1 MPVLPV
7 GCYWIKL
14 FERMPKRVILAKN
27 RAATSPLLS
36 IPYFFTPNQP
46 VFKRITFSLLLIGSL
61 SQARPVLAQAL
72 LPYTLPLDQE
82 RLQADGESLAR
93 DAAQLAQFQQFD
105 EALARA
111 QLAAQLLPSNPDIL
125 ALLGSLYLQVSEPQ
139 PEQAIAAL
147 SKANE
152 LQPENAL
159 VMFALGSA
167 YFSQDDFS
175 QAARA
180 IEAGLALEP
189 DNANALFDLG
199 NAYYKLKRYDQ
210 AVAQYEKAVTNDA
223 KFWPAVN
230 NIGLVMYESGNVEGA
245 IAQWQ
250 KALDIA
256 EAEETE
262 PQLAIAVAQY
272 SQSAPNASSDSAIAA
287 LERDPRYADI
297 NFLKDNLWGEQ
308 LIADTERFF
317 NTPPLQELLVQL

>member
-1 MPVLPV
+1 
-7 GCYWIKL
+7 
-14 FERMPKRVILAKN
+14 MPKKVILAKN
-27 RAATSPLLS
+27 RAVAPQLLT
-36 IPYFFTPNQP
+36 IFCFFTPNQP
-46 VFKRITFSLLLIGSL
+46 VFKRITFSLLLLIGSL

-72 LPYTLPLDQE
+72 LPYTLPLDPA

-111 QLAAQLLPSNPDIL
+111 QLAAQLLPSNPDVL
-125 ALLGSLYLQVSEPQ
+125 ALLGSLYLQASEPQ
-139 PEQAIAAL
+139 PEQAIEVL

-152 LQPENAL
+152 LQPDNAL

-175 QAARA
+175 QAARS

-189 DNANALFDLG
+189 GNANALFDLG
-199 NAYYKLKRYDQ
+199 NAYYKLNRYDR
-210 AVAQYEKAVTNDA
+210 AVAQYEKAVANDA

-230 NIGLVMYESGNVEGA
+230 NIGLVMYESGDIEGA

-250 KALDIA
+250 KALEIA

-272 SQSAPNASSDSAIAA
+272 SQSVQDTTSSDTAIAA
-287 LERDPRYADI
+287 LERDPRYASID
-297 NFLKDNLWGEQ
+297 FLKDNLWGEQ

-317 NTPPLQELLVQL
+317 STPPLQELLVQL

>member
-1 MPVLPV
+1 M
-7 GCYWIKL
+7 
-14 FERMPKRVILAKN
+14 
-27 RAATSPLLS
+27 
-36 IPYFFTPNQP
+36 
-46 VFKRITFSLLLIGSL
+46 FKRITFSLLLIGSL

-111 QLAAQLLPSNPDIL
+111 QLAAQLLPSNPDVL

-139 PEQAIAAL
+139 PEQAIEAL

-159 VMFALGSA
+159 VKFALGNA
-167 YFSQDDFS
+167 YFSQDNFS
-175 QAARA
+175 QAARS

-199 NAYYKLKRYDQ
+199 NAYYKLKRYDR
-210 AVAQYEKAVTNDA
+210 AVTQYEKAVANDA

-230 NIGLVMYESGNVEGA
+230 NIGLVMYESGDIEGA

-250 KALDIA
+250 KALEIA

-272 SQSAPNASSDSAIAA
+272 SQSVQDTTSSDTAIAA
-287 LERDPRYADI
+287 LERDPRYASID
-297 NFLKDNLWGEQ
+297 FLKDNLWGEQ

-317 NTPPLQELLVQL
+317 STPPLQELLVQL